1 MGVAEELSYQELVNQ
16 GIVLM
21 QVENYIKARD
31 FFAEAIRLDPEK
43 KDAYFH
49 LGNANANLEM
59 FDEALYAFKKV
70 VELDPSDGEAYFDIG
85 NVYVLKDDTAK
96 CVENYNLAEANGFN
110 RVELYTN
117 LAGIYMQLDETLQA
131 IRTLSKAI
139 KVEPLRAD
147 LRIEKA
153 KMYITASKYD
163 EALDTLE
170 ELRRLFPDA
179 FEAYDLQTQIL
190 CGLKQYDKAKDI
202 ITDAV
207 ERFEDDVVLRWIKVK
222 VLVEMG
228 DYQQAKEEIAAVEK
242 MDGYESIS
250 REVAIQEA
258 ILHSGQNDLPAAI
271 RALEKALKREK
282 ENVDEQCRYMLMN
295 LLYSGKDY
303 QKALEHAEKLASLD
317 RSTLYSISGKY
328 CAAHIQK
335 IMGQTDAA
343 NDRFKELRTEFRKQ
357 SIQEPTFYEL
367 YMYRLLCHM
376 EIGEFDKA
384 LQLAD
389 YIENLFPD
397 RSDAYAL
404 RSLVYTNMGKMAEAA
419 EQRQKAKELN
429 PNLNM

>member
-1 MGVAEELSYQELVNQ
+1 MEVAEQLSYQELVNQ

-21 QVENYIKARD
+21 QVENYTKAKE
-31 FFAEAIRLDPEK
+31 FFTEAIRLAPGE

-49 LGNANANLEM
+49 LGNANANLEL

-70 VELDPSDGEAYFDIG
+70 VEIDPSDGEAYFDIG
-85 NVYVLKDDTAK
+85 NIYVLKDNLVK
-96 CVENYNLAEANGFN
+96 CVENYNLAESKGFQ

-131 IRTLSKAI
+131 VRTLSKAI

-153 KMYITASKYD
+153 KMYISAGKYE

-170 ELRRLFPDA
+170 ELQRLFPDA

-190 CGLKQYDKAKDI
+190 CGLKQYDRARAV
-202 ITDAV
+202 ITTAV
-207 ERFEDDVVLRWIKVK
+207 DRFEDDVVLRWIKIK

-228 DYQQAKEEIAAVEK
+228 DYQQANVEIAAIEG
-242 MDGYESIS
+242 MEGYETIS

-258 ILHSGQNDLPAAI
+258 ILYSGQNDLPAAV

-282 ENVDEQCRYMLMN
+282 ESVDEQCRYMLMN
-295 LLYSGKDY
+295 LLYALKDY
-303 QKALEHAEKLASLD
+303 PKALEHAEKLAALD
-317 RSTLYSISGKY
+317 RNTIYTVSGKY
-328 CAAHIQK
+328 YAAHIQK
-335 IMGQTDAA
+335 ALGQTDTA
-343 NDRFKELRTEFRKQ
+343 NERFKELRTEFRKQ
-357 SIQEPTFYEL
+357 SIQDPTFYEL
-367 YMYRLLCHM
+367 YMYRLLCHK

-404 RSLVYTNMGKMAEAA
+404 RSLVYTDMGKMAEAA
-419 EQRQKAKELN
+419 EQRQKAKERNSDLS
-429 PNLNM
+429 M